1 MDWRS
6 WNNRGVVI
14 DEGKFPWNN
23 GRFPIFTNP
32 SPDYHGLIYWDTFEY
47 NAFTMKAR
55 SKIMRN
61 IGPMSNPFG
70 SFLLIQGLKTLL
82 LRIWTYLAF
91 GVKGDAN
98 VRGLEPHSLM
108 LYYLQDA
115 KTLVIHSSSTT
126 HQQLMDEEQLSAG
139 VNKKMIRLTRIYLCW
154 L

>member
-1 MDWRS
+1 MWEYQLS
-6 WNNRGVVI
+6 LKIHVIVNNTFGTGEYLLNQLNMVQMLLFTVQR
-14 DEGKFPWNN
+14 N
-23 GRFPIFTNP
+23 G
-32 SPDYHGLIYWDTFEY
+32 LEDTFEY

-108 LYYLQDA
+108 LYYLQGKSFDICGRR
-115 KTLVIHSSSTT
+115 KNSRDTFFFNDTSTINGRRT
-126 HQQLMDEEQLSAG
+126 IICRS
-139 VNKKMIRLTRIYLCW
+139 K
-154 L
+154 

>member
-1 MDWRS
+1 MWEYQLS
-6 WNNRGVVI
+6 LKIHVIVNNTFGTGATKWI
-14 DEGKFPWNN
+14 G
-23 GRFPIFTNP
+23 G
-32 SPDYHGLIYWDTFEY
+32 HGTTEDTFEY

-82 LRIWTYLAF
+82 LRRLGTAFIDALLLASHLTY
-91 GVKGDAN
+91 V
-98 VRGLEPHSLM
+98 E
-108 LYYLQDA
+108 DA

>member
-1 MDWRS
+1 MWEYQLS
-6 WNNRGVVI
+6 LKIHVIVNNTFGTGEYLLNQLNMVQMLLFTVQR
-14 DEGKFPWNN
+14 N
-23 GRFPIFTNP
+23 G
-32 SPDYHGLIYWDTFEY
+32 LEDTFEY

-82 LRIWTYLAF
+82 LRRLGTAFIDALLLASHLTY
-91 GVKGDAN
+91 V
-98 VRGLEPHSLM
+98 E
-108 LYYLQDA
+108 DA